1 MPTIE
6 VLKEGFAGVATVV
19 DEGALTRSRPMVFE
33 FDMVPA
39 STRNEHEGRVAVWAS
54 RAEGV
59 VHFEVRGETFVV
71 FEREL
76 RAVRRILPTRTMPFV
91 HWALHQMPGTRSRQ
105 WTVSIGSELL
115 LTSMTVDQVRHVAG
129 ALHAAAERV
138 YFIIRAARHHANV
151 NWHRQRERDDALF
164 DVRWEIDELVGLTPV
179 KAFVDRLAA
188 EHIVARRRRAADLE
202 VAPSSPHLVFTGN
215 PGTGKTTVA
224 RLIGRLY
231 AALGLLEKGHVVEA
245 ERSTL
250 VGSYLGQTAART
262 TDVCE
267 SALGGVLFVDE
278 AYSLDVEGR
287 DYGREAIETI
297 LTFMEN
303 NRGRVVVIMA
313 GYPEEMEHLLDS
325 NPGLRSRFD
334 ATVHFPDHS
343 TEDLLEVIGNL
354 FDEFDYSLS
363 AAAQTKLREYVASLP
378 RGRGFGNAREMH
390 KLFRQLVGTH
400 ATWLCAA
407 GDDEPTEDADLS
419 WIEAHMIPDPIS
431 APPPPPPAPRTPLN
445 LGYL

>member
-6 VLKEGFAGVATVV
+6 MLRDGFAGVATVV
-19 DEGALTRSRPMVFE
+19 QEGALTRSRPTALE
-33 FDMVPA
+33 FDLVPA
-39 STRNEHEGRVAVWAS
+39 STRNEHEGLIIAWFDRT
-54 RAEGV
+54 EGI
-59 VHFEVRGETFVV
+59 VHFEVRGENFIVC
-71 FEREL
+71 EREL
-76 RAVRRILPTRTMPFV
+76 RVVRRVLPTRAMPFV
-91 HWALHQMPGTRSRQ
+91 HWSLREVPGKPSTRWAVCIASDVLVASLTIEQLRHIAEALQS
-105 WTVSIGSELL
+105 
-115 LTSMTVDQVRHVAG
+115 
-129 ALHAAAERV
+129 AAQRV
-138 YFIIRAARHHANV
+138 YGVIRAARRHANAHC
-151 NWHRQRERDDALF
+151 NRERERDNALF

-188 EHIVARRRRAADLE
+188 EQIVARRRRAADLE

-250 VGSYLGQTAART
+250 VGAYLGQTAART
-262 TDVCE
+262 AAACE

-278 AYSLDVEGR
+278 AYSLDVDGR

-303 NRGRVVVIMA
+303 HRGRIVVIMA

-334 ATVHFPDHS
+334 ATVHFPDHT

-363 AAAQTKLREYVASLP
+363 VAAQTKLREHVASLP

-390 KLFRQLVGTH
+390 KLFRNLVGTH

-407 GDDEPTEDADLS
+407 GEDEPADDADLS

-431 APPPPPPAPRTPLN
+431 APPPPPAPRTPFN